1 MGVTVSRELRKN
13 QAKHR
18 KQLPRTPAPTP
29 PAAPATT
36 QEFSYGPMGELGA
49 QGLQAKTL
57 ALISTQ
63 AHSALANVAKT
74 KIPDQLTKGLGNLPA
89 SMLRAHRQSQ
99 LAAKDIRAEV
109 KASKDPNMELHPAVP
124 HQRQLEH
131 HQKTTLAVVVSQLRS
146 FIVSTGVPVDIS
158 TRIFDK
164 VATKVAEK
172 FAKHSEAIGDPA
184 RLPTPEDTYKLQRA
198 AWRSVE
204 GDARAGKLTGITL
217 EDVQRAMGAA
227 LAADVAADGA
237 ARQAKKAEKAEKRAE
252 QEGQKET
259 AAEDRDGDG
268 PSRSPVIIQDVF
280 IG

>member
-1 MGVTVSRELRKN
+1 MREGGGGGGVGGVGGGFFFLMIRRP
-13 QAKHR
+13 
-18 KQLPRTPAPTP
+18 PRSTLFPY
-29 PAAPATT
+29 TT
-36 QEFSYGPMGELGA
+36 LFRS
-49 QGLQAKTL
+49 
-57 ALISTQ
+57 
-63 AHSALANVAKT
+63 HSALANVAKT
-74 KIPDQLTKGLGNLPA
+74 KLPDQLTKGLGNLPA

-109 KASKDPNMELHPAVP
+109 KASKDPSMSLHPAVP
-124 HQRQLEH
+124 HQRQQEH

-204 GDARAGKLTGITL
+204 GDARAGKLSGITL

-237 ARQAKKAEKAEKRAE
+237 ARQAKKAEKAEKAAEKRAE